1 MKKDEVPQDKRIIH
15 GEDNSLAKVVYVTNQ
30 EGKYETSISEGWEAE
45 NLAMSQAWDE
55 IDEKIEATR
64 QKVLAGEL
72 SPIAYYM
79 EKALMTPASL
89 ARYAGFWRFFVSRH
103 LKPAGFK
110 KLTDEK
116 LQRYA
121 SVLGVAV
128 DDLKHFS
135 GK

>member
-15 GEDNSLAKVVYVTNQ
+15 GEDNSLAKMMYVTNLD
-30 EGKYETSISEGWEAE
+30 GKYETSISEGWEAE

-64 QKVLAGEL
+64 KRVLDGEL
-72 SPIAYYM
+72 SPIAFYM

-89 ARYAGFWRFFVSRH
+89 AQYAGIWRFFVHRH
-103 LKPAGFK
+103 LKPAGFQ
-110 KLTDEK
+110 KLSAAK

-121 SVLGVAV
+121 DVLGITVN
-128 DDLKHFS
+128 DLKHFS